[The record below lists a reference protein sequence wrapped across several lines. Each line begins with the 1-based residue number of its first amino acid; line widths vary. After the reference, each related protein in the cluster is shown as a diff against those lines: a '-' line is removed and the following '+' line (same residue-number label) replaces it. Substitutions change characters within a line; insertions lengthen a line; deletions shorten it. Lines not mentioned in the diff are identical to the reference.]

1 MGAPPLLLAAGRLAP
16 AKDFATL
23 LRAFARVRA
32 RRPVHL
38 VILGE
43 GGLRHTLEKQLR
55 ELGIEADVELHGFV
69 DNPFAWMSRASL
81 FVLSSAWEGSPGV
94 LVEAMACGC
103 PVVSTDCPSGPDEIL
118 DGGRYGRLVP
128 VGDAA
133 ALTEAIATTL
143 DATIDREALR
153 ARAREFDVDR
163 AIERYLDVLLRGI

>member
-1 MGAPPLLLAAGRLAP
+1 M
-16 AKDFATL
+16 

-43 GGLRHTLEKQLR
+43 GNKRGDLERQLR
-55 ELGIEADVELHGFV
+55 ELGVEADVELHGFV

-103 PVVSTDCPSGPDEIL
+103 PVVSTNCPSGPDEIL
-118 DGGRYGRLVP
+118 AGGRYGPLVP
-128 VGDAA
+128 VGDDA
-133 ALTEAIATTL
+133 ALANAIIETL
-143 DATIDREALR
+143 DSTVDHDALR

-163 AIERYLDVLLRGI
+163 AVEGYLDILLRDT